1 MKYIFTTLG
10 FLFSMV
16 AGAQYN
22 PDTTL
27 LSDIY
32 VPNAF
37 TSNGDNINDVWR
49 PVTDESWNTFMV
61 EVYNVW
67 GECVWYSV
75 DPSEWWMGEGDSEN
89 PNFYSINGNYYY
101 ILTYGNE
108 NKTLKK
114 MGSLYKIR

>member
-1 MKYIFTTLG
+1 MKYIFTTLV
-10 FLFSMV
+10 LLLCITV
-16 AGAQYN
+16 NAQYN
-22 PDTTL
+22 SDTTL

-37 TSNGDNINDVWR
+37 TSDGDNINDVWR
-49 PVTDESWNTFMV
+49 PVTEESWDSFMV

-75 DPSEWWMGEGDSEN
+75 DPSEWWMGEGNMEN

-101 ILTYGNE
+101 VLTYGNDT
-108 NKTLKK
+108 KILKK
-114 MGSLYKIR
+114 MGVLYKLR